1 MVSASPPLAFAGAE
15 GAGRFAAGGRGGP
28 TLTVTS
34 LADDGPG
41 TLRAAIDATGP
52 RIVRFRVAGTIR
64 LLSDLTIREG
74 RITIDGRG
82 GPGPR
87 QGKGIAI
94 ADHGLVVRADDVVI
108 RYVRSRLGNRGG
120 GPNTGGG
127 DAISVASGRRI
138 ILDHV
143 SASWSVDETL
153 SASARYEE
161 AKGTGGIYDLT
172 VQWSIVSESLRRA
185 GHAKG
190 EHGYGSLI
198 RGGRGARF
206 SFHHNVWAHHVQRM
220 PRPGNY
226 APLAEDPIG
235 PLIEFRSN
243 VFYNWGGTA
252 AGYNADTASA
262 ATYAFVDNCYV
273 AGPDTKGRAIFRE
286 ENPNARSWFAGNSL
300 DGVVPADQR
309 SLVKGLWNPLA
320 AAPAADQAA
329 IAVLALGVTRAAQ
342 RFGDDRP
349 LHGQVVDAPSSLGL
363 LVTRRGRERLVDRP
377 ARRDVVED
385 DPAAARDRRP
395 PPSRPKARESSCSR
409 SAGRSTWG
417 AAR

>member
-1 MVSASPPLAFAGAE
+1 MLLLCPLMVSASPPLAFAGAE

-41 TLRAAIDATGP
+41 TLRAAIAATGP
-52 RIVRFRVAGTIR
+52 RVVRFRVAGTIR

-82 GPGPR
+82 GPG
-87 QGKGIAI
+87 QGIAI

-108 RYVRSRLGNRGG
+108 RFVRSRLGNKGG

-127 DAISVASGRRI
+127 DAISVASGSRI

-286 ENPNARSWFAGNSL
+286 ENPNGKSWFAGNSL

-320 AAPAADQAA
+320 AAPEVAPVKRDPKGCERALRGAGASAPRDSVDTRV
-329 IAVLALGVTRAAQ
+329 IASIRA
-342 RFGDDRP
+342 
-349 LHGQVVDAPSSLGL
+349 
-363 LVTRRGRERLVDRP
+363 
-377 ARRDVVED
+377 
-385 DPAAARDRRP
+385 
-395 PPSRPKARESSCSR
+395 K
-409 SAGRSTWG
+409 AGRIVDSQDDVGGWPDLT
-417 AAR
+417 R